1 MPKARKDQVVA
12 LKIFDI
18 SKKTSLTELFKA
30 LPNLKLLLVVRN
42 PIDRIVSHIL
52 HEYYNRG
59 GIFYGH
65 YMPDINDIILDKAED
80 PDVPKRFEGELIIQH
95 YIRSKI
101 FIYL

>member
-18 SKKTSLTELFKA
+18 SKKTSLTEL
-30 LPNLKLLLVVRN
+30 LKLLLVVRN

-52 HEYYNRG
+52 HEYYNGG

-95 YIRSKI
+95 YIRS
-101 FIYL
+101 